1 MIENPAQQSQQ
12 RATTSGGV
20 RSGSELPSEWMPI
33 IERDLEKQ
41 RKKSQEESAAASASS
56 SGGGGGQKTSFSDAY
71 ISGMPAK
78 KRKILTS
85 SNATA
90 NSSDENMKRQM
101 LKTVLERTMEQVE
114 LKPNANR
121 DELIKSSLDD
131 AELVDSFDNEFD
143 SALTDRLRSDQDF
156 LSIIKTQQSPDE
168 QQSTS
173 DNGVYNKNRFA
184 CIRRQHNFK

>member
-1 MIENPAQQSQQ
+1 
-12 RATTSGGV
+12 
-20 RSGSELPSEWMPI
+20 MPI
-33 IERDLEKQ
+33 IERDLETQ
-41 RKKSQEESAAASASS
+41 QKKTQEESSTASS
-56 SGGGGGQKTSFSDAY
+56 SGGGGQKTSFSDAY

-90 NSSDENMKRQM
+90 NTSDENMKRQM

-131 AELVDSFDNEFD
+131 SELVDSFDNEFD

-156 LSIIKTQQSPDE
+156 LSIIKSQQSPDE

-173 DNGVYNKNRFA
+173 GNGVYNKNRFA
-184 CIRRQHNFK
+184 CIRKQHNFK